1 MLETFYEMSVKIIG
15 ELPNS
20 SLWIYDM
27 STIFLIISAFCLFII
42 PISLI
47 FRSLVGGR

>member
-1 MLETFYEMSVKIIG
+1 MLETFYNMSLKLVG
-15 ELPNS
+15 ELPNTS
-20 SLWIYDM
+20 FWIYDIV
-27 STIFLIISAFCLFII
+27 TIFLIISAFCIFII